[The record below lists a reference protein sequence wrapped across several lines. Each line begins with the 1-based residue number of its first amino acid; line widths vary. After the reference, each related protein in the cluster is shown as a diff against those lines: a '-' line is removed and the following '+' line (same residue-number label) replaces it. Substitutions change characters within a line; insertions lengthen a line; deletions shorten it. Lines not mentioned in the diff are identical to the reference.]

1 MSVADSRTALR
12 AAPSFA
18 SVFPLPLSTMEA
30 FMVADS
36 TPDYPMM
43 CDLELTFSGEIER
56 PAFEQ
61 GLAFALA
68 RNPLFCCRIER
79 RSQGELCWV
88 PADEQPPVK
97 WVGLDDPLDDTY
109 GAAAEFDSRPA
120 LRVWVRQGR
129 GESRVLLHFHH
140 ACADAVGTFG
150 FIEDLLVGYHNA
162 FPGSTPID
170 ARPLEPERLLGRGE
184 IGMGGRSVWRQI
196 TDVFAGAREGIKFF
210 WQRPAPLA
218 ATATRSG
225 PGEQLRPSFVT
236 ANLSEETTRGLRRIA
251 SEAGATTNDLMMR
264 ELFVTLAR
272 WNEAAGG
279 FSARR
284 RLRILMPQN
293 LRERE
298 DYRLPL
304 CNAMSFAFVTR
315 RANWRDR
322 PAAFLDSIREETEA
336 VRRGKLSLYF
346 LGALGSIRS
355 AGLLL
360 PVLRGPFC
368 FATAVLSNL
377 GDPARRFIANLPRVD
392 GGIAVGNLVYRHVL
406 GVPPTRPRT
415 HAVFTVAN
423 HGPTMSVTCKW
434 DHHRYNPHDGRR
446 ILDDYVAQLDATA
459 GQFSGATASQDR
471 S

>member
-1 MSVADSRTALR
+1 
-12 AAPSFA
+12 
-18 SVFPLPLSTMEA
+18 
-30 FMVADS
+30 
-36 TPDYPMM
+36 
-43 CDLELTFSGEIER
+43 
-56 PAFEQ
+56 
-61 GLAFALA
+61 
-68 RNPLFCCRIER
+68 
-79 RSQGELCWV
+79 
-88 PADEQPPVK
+88 VK
-97 WVGLDDPLDDTY
+97 WLRWDDPLDDSY
-109 GAAAEFDSRPA
+109 GAPAEFDVRPA
-120 LRVWVRQGR
+120 LRVWVRQGV

-162 FPGSTPID
+162 FGGAPPIE
-170 ARPLEPERLLGRGE
+170 ARPLEPARLLGRGE

-218 ATATRSG
+218 AASTEGVPAR
-225 PGEQLRPSFVT
+225 QLRPSFVT
-236 ANLSEETTRGLRRIA
+236 AFLSAETTRGLRRIA
-251 SEAGATTNDLMMR
+251 SEAGATTNDLLMR
-264 ELFVTLAR
+264 ELFVMLAQ

-315 RANWRDR
+315 RANWRER
-322 PAAFLDSIREETEA
+322 PAAFLDSLREETEA

-360 PVLRGPFC
+360 PILRGPFC

-377 GDPARRFIANLPRVD
+377 GDPARRFIANLPRVE
-392 GGIAVGNLVYRHVL
+392 GGIAAGNLVYRHVL

-434 DHHRYNPHDGRR
+434 DHHRYNPQDGRR
-446 ILDDYVAQLDATA
+446 ILDDYVAQLEATA
-459 GQFSGATASQDR
+459 RQVAGDSSSLGPV
-471 S
+471 

>member
-1 MSVADSRTALR
+1 MSVADSQTLHSATR
-12 AAPSFA
+12 SFA

-43 CDLELTFSGEIER
+43 CDLELSFRGDIDRS
-56 PAFEQ
+56 AFEQ
-61 GLAFALA
+61 ALAFALD
-68 RNPLFCCRIER
+68 RNPLFTCRIEK
-79 RSQGELCWV
+79 RSKGELVWV
-88 PADEQPPVK
+88 PAEERPPLK
-97 WVGLDDPLDDTY
+97 WVGIDDPLDDTY
-109 GAAAEFDSRPA
+109 GAPAEFDARPA
-120 LRVWVRQGR
+120 LRVWVRQGV

-162 FPGSTPID
+162 FGGTTPIE
-170 ARPLEPERLLGRGE
+170 ARPLEAERLLGRGE
-184 IGMGGRSVWRQI
+184 IGMGGRSLWRQF

-218 ATATRSG
+218 AMAPRSG
-225 PGEQLRPSFVT
+225 PAEQLRPSFVT
-236 ANLSEETTRGLRRIA
+236 AYLSEETTQGLRRIA
-251 SEAGATTNDLMMR
+251 SEAGATTNDLLMR
-264 ELFVTLAR
+264 ELFVTLAK
-272 WNEAAGG
+272 WNESAGG

-298 DYRLPL
+298 DYRLSL

-392 GGIAVGNLVYRHVL
+392 GGIAAGNLVYRHVL

-434 DHHRYNPHDGRR
+434 DHHRYNPQDGRR

-459 GQFSGATASQDR
+459 RQVTAANASNATR
-471 S
+471 